1 MKNFFMRSAIVIVLI
16 IHILLALLVNFTMP
30 SYKALHIVGSEV
42 KRMDS
47 DGFINKDRVANSSV
61 RDVYFIYAKFPDSDK
76 VLSFRNEDTRW
87 GFPFYFKF
95 DSADLQAK
103 ASAFAEEK
111 ALVEVKYY
119 GWRIKVLDEF
129 FNVVSIKKIASI
141 NDTSNPIVSYILYG
155 LLVVLF
161 IFTIIFIK
169 KRVFEK

>member
-1 MKNFFMRSAIVIVLI
+1 MKTFFIRSAVVIILI

-47 DGFINKDRVANSSV
+47 DGFINKNRVANSPV

-87 GFPFYFKF
+87 SFPFYFKF

-129 FNVVSIKKIASI
+129 FNAISIKKIESI
-141 NDTSNPIVSYILYG
+141 SDTSNPTMSYMLYG
-155 LLVVLF
+155 LLVVSF
-161 IFTIIFIK
+161 IFTTIVIK
-169 KRVFEK
+169 RKST